1 MTSYTIQRTEGG
13 WQIVRHT
20 KAHKLLPV
28 HNLIEG
34 SFQFGRDDQPGA
46 FCTRH
51 IPESERYVE
60 TSAPLL
66 GVFKRKRDA
75 EAWMKGL
82 V

>member
-1 MTSYTIQRTEGG
+1 MNTYTVERVEGG

-20 KAHKLLPV
+20 KAH
-28 HNLIEG
+28 NLVSVAALVG
-34 SFQFGRDDQPGA
+34 GLCYRRDDGTLEEVPKA
-46 FCTRH
+46 TEFDLYTF
-51 IPESERYVE
+51 